1 MATAEERLR
10 ILKMIEEGKITAE
23 QGAQL
28 IEALSEKK
36 PPMPPEMPVR
46 AGAGRGARWFL
57 VRITDTNTGKTRVNV
72 RIPVSLISA
81 GMKMGARFSPQVEGL
96 DMDVL
101 MQYIQSG
108 ETGKIVDVF
117 DDKDGEHV
125 QVFIE

>member
-1 MATAEERLR
+1 MASAEERLR

-28 IEALSEKK
+28 IEALSDKK
-36 PPMPPEMPVR
+36 LPMPAETTLK
-46 AGAGRGARWFL
+46 AATGRGARWFL

-72 RIPVSLISA
+72 RIPVSLVSA

-96 DMDVL
+96 DMSML
-101 MQYIQSG
+101 MQYIESG